1 VNELEK
7 ILCGQT
13 ESHLVLDEV
22 SGKLVHKDMLMN
34 LIELRDEGR
43 LNGFELAITS
53 CFRGFETQL
62 KIWNAKARG
71 ERVLL
76 DSNGQKLNFA
86 ELSEKELVH
95 AILRWS
101 ALPGA
106 SRHHWGSDF
115 DVYDLMAM
123 TEGYQ
128 VQLIPEETEGD
139 GLFAPMHL
147 WLDKTLPDYDF
158 YRPYSQDKG
167 GIAPERWHLSF
178 APISKKFEQLLTY
191 ELIESVVLNAEI
203 ELKQT
208 ILEELPEIYSRY
220 IVL

>member
-13 ESHLVLDEV
+13 ESHLVLDDV

-43 LNGFELAITS
+43 LQGFEMAITS
-53 CFRGFETQL
+53 SFRGFEAQL

-71 ERVLL
+71 ERDILN
-76 DSNGQKLNFA
+76 SNGQKLNFA
-86 ELSEKELVH
+86 DLSKKQLVH

-115 DVYDLMAM
+115 DVYDLNAM
-123 TEGYQ
+123 PEGYK

-139 GLFAPMHL
+139 GLFAPMHD
-147 WLDKTLPDYDF
+147 WLDEALSNYDF
-158 YRPYSQDKG
+158 YRPYSQDNG

-178 APISKKFEQLLTY
+178 APISNQFEKLLTID
-191 ELIESVVLNAEI
+191 LIESVIKNAEI
-203 ELKQT
+203 ELKET
-208 ILEELPEIYSRY
+208 ILEELPEIYTRY
-220 IVL
+220 IQL

>member
-1 VNELEK
+1 MNELEK

-13 ESHLVLDEV
+13 ESHLILDEV

-43 LNGFELAITS
+43 LQGFELAIAS
-53 CFRGFETQL
+53 CFRGFEAQL

-71 ERVLL
+71 ERDLL

-86 ELSEKELVH
+86 DLSKRELVH

-115 DVYDLMAM
+115 DVYDLSAM
-123 TEGYQ
+123 TEGYKI
-128 VQLIPEETEGD
+128 QLIPEETEGD
-139 GLFAPMHL
+139 GLFAPMHE
-147 WLDKTLPDYDF
+147 WLDEALPNYDF
-158 YRPYSQDKG
+158 YRPYSHDTG

-178 APISKKFEQLLTY
+178 APISNQY
-191 ELIESVVLNAEI
+191 EKLFTFDLIESVIKNAEI
-203 ELKQT
+203 ELKET

-220 IVL
+220 IQL